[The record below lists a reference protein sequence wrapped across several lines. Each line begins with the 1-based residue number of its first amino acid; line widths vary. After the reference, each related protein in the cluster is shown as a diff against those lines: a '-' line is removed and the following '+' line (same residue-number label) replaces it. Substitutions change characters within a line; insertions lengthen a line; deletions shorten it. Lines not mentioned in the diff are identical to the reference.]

1 MSLFTKVTSSTRAAN
16 PTQELLASILS
27 VCGVETSRACS
38 HFSHKATIHED
49 TASRAKLCSEIRNAS
64 NLSTIFNG
72 AWKLNKKTVQG
83 NKSRDGPEAFNK
95 CNLLKAAL
103 LSESEIK
110 MLPNFKVRCL
120 TLPYKTKVLVSRF
133 TVLAAHITDQHKCT
147 VTSQLA
153 LCLHSTTVP
162 FPHCYPEATG
172 SPPSYA
178 NHWPLFSPFK
188 R

>member
-16 PTQELLASILS
+16 PTQELLASTLS
-27 VCGVETSRACS
+27 VYGVETSRACS

-110 MLPNFKVRCL
+110 CFLISKSDASLFLTRPKFWSLILQFWPL
-120 TLPYKTKVLVSRF
+120 TLQ
-133 TVLAAHITDQHKCT
+133 IN
-147 VTSQLA
+147 TSVQ
-153 LCLHSTTVP
+153 
-162 FPHCYPEATG
+162 
-172 SPPSYA
+172 
-178 NHWPLFSPFK
+178 
-188 R
+188 